1 MVSSKLKRSRLF
13 FIVLLT
19 GFLLTACGGGGSGDS
34 AVSSSEADQG
44 TLQLALVDASSG
56 SYKAVY
62 VTIARVEVHLGGDED
77 DNGNWLVVAEP
88 NKTYNLLELVN
99 GVFATLSEDDDPIYL
114 DAGLYSQMRLII
126 ELWVPST
133 GQNILSQDHPHA
145 NYVIDEDD
153 NEIHKLKVPSDVVK
167 IVKGFEINANQTT
180 ELILDF
186 DAMRSVVT
194 RGNSGKDYILKPTIK
209 VRTESEA
216 VIVKGTVTDDPVI
229 TDPPTASIPLA
240 GSLVTAQTTEELAVD
255 PKDEVVIETGTI
267 AADNGEYALFIAP
280 GNYNFVATS
289 PGYDPACVTSTLS
302 SGDSAVID
310 FGLVENDPLSGTV
323 SVEVTI
329 TGNDEQYATVDFR
342 REIDCTD
349 DDLNTFSTWV
359 TVATINIANDSGTIT
374 LDLPV
379 GDYEVIASSYG
390 LETQVQPVTVESEQD
405 TPVEITFD

>member
-1 MVSSKLKRSRLF
+1 MLSNKLKRLRLF

-34 AVSSSEADQG
+34 AVSSSGADQG
-44 TLQLALVDASSG
+44 SLQMALVDASSG

-77 DNGNWLVVAEP
+77 DNGNWLVVSEP
-88 NKTYNLLELVN
+88 NETYNLLELVN
-99 GVFATLSEDDDPIYL
+99 GVREDLGLVDL

-126 ELWVPST
+126 ELLVPST
-133 GQNILSQDHPHA
+133 GQNILGKNHPHA

-153 NEIHKLKVPSDVVK
+153 DEIHKLKVPSKVVK

-216 VIVKGTVTDDPVI
+216 VIVEGTVTDDPLL

-267 AADNGEYALFIAP
+267 AADDGKYALFIAP
-280 GNYNFVATS
+280 GTYNFVATS
-289 PGYDPACVTSTLS
+289 LGYDPACVTSTLS
-302 SGDSAVID
+302 SGDSPVID

-349 DDLNTFSTWV
+349 DDLNAFSTWV
-359 TVATINIANDSGTIT
+359 TVATVNIANGSVTT
-374 LDLPV
+374 VNLPV
-379 GDYEVIASSYG
+379 GDYEVIASSYD
-390 LETQVQPVTVESEQD
+390 LDTQVQPVTVESEQD
-405 TPVEITFD
+405 TLVEITFD

>member
-13 FIVLLT
+13 FIVLLI
-19 GFLLTACGGGGSGDS
+19 GFLLTACGGGGSGDN
-34 AVSSSEADQG
+34 AVSPSGADQG
-44 TLQLALVDASSG
+44 TLNLDMVDASSG

-77 DNGNWLVVAEP
+77 DNGNWLVVSEP

-99 GVFATLSEDDDPIYL
+99 GVREDLGLVDL

-126 ELWVPST
+126 GSVAST
-133 GQNILSQDHPHA
+133 DQNILSEDHPHA

-153 NEIHKLKVPSDVVK
+153 NEIHKLKVPSEVVK

-216 VIVKGTVTDDPVI
+216 VIVQGTVTDDSLL
-229 TDPPTASIPLA
+229 TDPPTASVPLA
-240 GSLVTAQTTEELAVD
+240 GSLVTAQTSEELADD

-267 AADNGEYALFIAP
+267 AADDGKYALFIAP
-280 GNYNFVATS
+280 GTYNFVATS
-289 PGYDPACVTSTLS
+289 LGYDPACVTSTLS

-349 DDLNTFSTWV
+349 DDLNAFSTWV
-359 TVATINIANDSGTIT
+359 TVATINIANGSGTIP
-374 LDLPV
+374 LSLPVLPV
-379 GDYEVIASSYG
+379 GGYEVIASSNG
-390 LETQVQPVTVESEQD
+390 LETQVQSVTVVSEQD

>member
-1 MVSSKLKRSRLF
+1 MMKLEILKKLNALMLCLWLAF
-13 FIVLLT
+13 ALA
-19 GFLLTACGGGGSGDS
+19 ACGGSGGSDG
-34 AVSSSEADQG
+34 VSDGGQG
-44 TLQLALVDASSG
+44 ALQLALVDASSG

-62 VTIARVEVHLGGDED
+62 VTIARVEVHLGGDEG
-77 DNGNWLVVAEP
+77 DNGNWLVVSEP

-99 GVFATLSEDDDPIYL
+99 GVREDLGLVDL

-126 ELWVPST
+126 GSVAST
-133 GQNILSQDHPHA
+133 DQNILSDDHPHA

-153 NEIHKLKVPSDVVK
+153 DEIHKLKVPSEVVK

-209 VRTESEA
+209 VRTESDA
-216 VIVKGTVTDDPVI
+216 VIVEGIVTNDPPI
-229 TDPPTASIPLA
+229 TDPPTDLIPLA
-240 GSLVTAQTTEELAVD
+240 GSLVTVQTTQELAVD

-267 AADNGEYALFIAP
+267 ADDNGEYALFIAP

-289 PGYDPACVTSTLS
+289 PGYDPACVTATLS

-323 SVEVTI
+323 SVDVTI
-329 TGNDEQYATVDFR
+329 TGDDEQYATVDFR

-349 DDLNTFSTWV
+349 DDLNAFSTWV

-374 LDLPV
+374 LNLPV

-390 LETQVQPVTVESEQD
+390 LETQVQSVTVESEGD
-405 TPVEITFD
+405 TLVEITFD

>member
-1 MVSSKLKRSRLF
+1 MISNKLKRLRLF

-19 GFLLTACGGGGSGDS
+19 GFLLTACGGGGSSDS
-34 AVSSSEADQG
+34 SVSSSGADQG

-77 DNGNWLVVAEP
+77 VNGNWLVVAEP

-99 GVFATLSEDDDPIYL
+99 GVREDLGLVDL

-126 ELWVPST
+126 GSVASP
-133 GQNILSQDHPHA
+133 GQNILSEDHPHA

-153 NEIHKLKVPSDVVK
+153 DEIHKLKVPSEVVK
-167 IVKGFEINANQTT
+167 IVKGFEINADQTT

-194 RGNSGKDYILKPTIK
+194 RGKSGKDYILKPTIK

-216 VIVKGTVTDDPVI
+216 VIVKGTVTDV
-229 TDPPTASIPLA
+229 TDPPTASVPLA

-267 AADNGEYALFIAP
+267 ADDDGEYALFIAP
-280 GNYNFVATS
+280 GNYNFVATY
-289 PGYDPACVTSTLS
+289 PGYDPACVTATLS

-310 FGLVENDPLSGTV
+310 FGLVENDPLPGTV
-323 SVEVTI
+323 SVKVTI
-329 TGNDEQYATVDFR
+329 TGDDEDDEQYATVDFR
-342 REIDCTD
+342 SEIDCID
-349 DDLNTFSTWV
+349 DDLNAFSTWV
-359 TVATINIANDSGTIT
+359 TVATINIANGSDPIT

-379 GDYEVIASSYG
+379 GAYEVVASSYG
-390 LETQVQPVTVESEQD
+390 LDTQVQPVTVESEQD
-405 TPVEITFD
+405 TLVEITFD

>member
-1 MVSSKLKRSRLF
+1 MISNELKRSRTFL
-13 FIVLLT
+13 IALLI

-34 AVSSSEADQG
+34 GAVSSEADQG
-44 TLQLALVDASSG
+44 ALQLALVDASSG

-62 VTIARVEVHLGGDED
+62 VTILRVEVHLGGDED

-88 NKTYNLLELVN
+88 NKIYNLLELVN
-99 GVFATLSEDDDPIYL
+99 GVREELPLVDL
-114 DAGLYSQMRLII
+114 DAGSYSQMRLII
-126 ELWVPST
+126 GTEETADP
-133 GQNILSQDHPHA
+133 NILSRDPNILSRDHEYF

-153 NEIHKLKVPSDVVK
+153 DEIHKLKVPSWVEK

-216 VIVKGTVTDDPVI
+216 VIVEGTVTDAADQN
-229 TDPPTASIPLA
+229 PLA
-240 GSLVTAQTTEELAVD
+240 GSLVTAQATDDSADD

-267 AADNGEYALFIAP
+267 AADDGKYALFIAP
-280 GNYNFVATS
+280 GDYNFVATS

-302 SGDSAVID
+302 VGDSAVID

-323 SVEVTI
+323 SVDVMI
-329 TGNDEQYATVDFR
+329 TGNDDEQYATVDFR

-349 DDLNTFSTWV
+349 DDLNASSTWV
-359 TVATINIANDSGTIT
+359 TVATVNIANGSDPIT

-390 LETQVQPVTVESEQD
+390 LEPQVQSVTVESEQD